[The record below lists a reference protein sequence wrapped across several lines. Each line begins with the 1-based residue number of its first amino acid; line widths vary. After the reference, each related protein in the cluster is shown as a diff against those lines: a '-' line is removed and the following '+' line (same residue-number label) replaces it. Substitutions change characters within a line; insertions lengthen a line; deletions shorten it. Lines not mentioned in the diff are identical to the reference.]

1 MQAPADK
8 LLKTFGEI
16 IKEHRIALKK
26 SVYKISAEAS
36 IPKTTWRR
44 IEENIHKDIYFTS
57 IWKIAEGLE
66 ISPEKL
72 IAELK
77 ERLGKD
83 FSLID

>member
-1 MQAPADK
+1 MQAKAEK
-8 LLKTFGEI
+8 LLKTLGEI
-16 IKEHRIALKK
+16 IKEHRNNLEK

-57 IWKIAEGLE
+57 IWKIAEGLDIPLE
-66 ISPEKL
+66 NL
-72 IAELK
+72 IVELK